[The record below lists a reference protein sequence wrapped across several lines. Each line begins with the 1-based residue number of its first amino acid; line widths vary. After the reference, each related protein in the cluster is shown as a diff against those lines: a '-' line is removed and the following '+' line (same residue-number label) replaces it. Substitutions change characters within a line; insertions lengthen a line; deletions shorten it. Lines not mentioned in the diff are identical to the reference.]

1 MCAATIGGVN
11 PTPAQLVAHL
21 VAVGHRPAALVG
33 DWFGY
38 AAVVAPDLVARP
50 TPLADAFPSGASAE
64 NPAALRAG
72 NPVAA
77 QAGPWHFGWIPYSA
91 PEVGPAAFAASTRD
105 VVVFDGGSW
114 SIPDGSGIDPDW
126 FRSVLSDAARAALP
140 HDPAIGWDGG
150 DRGAHERGVLD
161 CLDAIRAGDIYQA
174 CLSTRFHGR
183 VAGSR
188 SPLGVTGFPSPLGV
202 AAAWWA
208 LRVGKHNPA
217 RAAFICGVTETADD
231 DGAAGTGE
239 SAAPRGIVLASLS
252 PEEFLV
258 RAGSTVRE
266 SPIKGTIPLT
276 SDPAELA
283 ASAKDVAENIMIVDL
298 VRHDLGQVA
307 VTGGV
312 RATDLLAVRP
322 APGVWHLV
330 SEVTAELPDGLPHG
344 NLITACFPPASVT
357 GTPKIRAAQ
366 LIDEWEPVGRGV
378 HCGAIGASRG
388 DRLELNVAIRTA
400 EFRGAGAEFRTA
412 EFRGTDAEG
421 SASESAVTVE
431 AGVGGGITIDSDPA
445 AEWEEILA
453 KAAPLTRPVRSSR
466 APERD

>member
-1 MCAATIGGVN
+1 PAEQFLYHRVVVAGGGAGEQVVGQAQAGEVLDDLPVVPVGELLDGDALLFRLDEQRGAVLVGAGDHQDLVAGHALVAGEDVGGDAESGDVTDVAGSVGVRPGDGGEDARHAVQVKPWAGPVRAVCAATIGGVN

-50 TPLADAFPSGASAE
+50 TPLADAFPAGASAE

-258 RAGSTVRE
+258 RDGSTVRE

-298 VRHDLGQVA
+298 VRH
-307 VTGGV
+307 
-312 RATDLLAVRP
+312 
-322 APGVWHLV
+322 
-330 SEVTAELPDGLPHG
+330 
-344 NLITACFPPASVT
+344 
-357 GTPKIRAAQ
+357 
-366 LIDEWEPVGRGV
+366 
-378 HCGAIGASRG
+378 
-388 DRLELNVAIRTA
+388 
-400 EFRGAGAEFRTA
+400 
-412 EFRGTDAEG
+412 
-421 SASESAVTVE
+421 
-431 AGVGGGITIDSDPA
+431 
-445 AEWEEILA
+445 
-453 KAAPLTRPVRSSR
+453 
-466 APERD
+466 